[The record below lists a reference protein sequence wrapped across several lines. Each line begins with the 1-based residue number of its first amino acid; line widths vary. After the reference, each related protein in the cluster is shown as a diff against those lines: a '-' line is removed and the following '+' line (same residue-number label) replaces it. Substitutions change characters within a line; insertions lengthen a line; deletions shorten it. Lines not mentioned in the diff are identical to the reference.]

1 MFLEIHATFFREIN
15 CCGYE
20 KLKFKNRIS
29 SSSYICSVHCTVA
42 NLSSFEDYEVLEEV
56 EDFGLG
62 LVDGAYDSA
71 IAFICKGSQ
80 L

>member
-1 MFLEIHATFFREIN
+1 M
-15 CCGYE
+15 
-20 KLKFKNRIS
+20 
-29 SSSYICSVHCTVA
+29 VA

-80 L
+80 LWTEW